1 MTEQKVNKFL
11 KRSFAV
17 MFIVCVA
24 IFTWLT
30 VYMSAKT
37 NSLRQKLQEFIWR
50 R

>member
-11 KRSFAV
+11 KYSFAV

-30 VYMSAKT
+30 VYMSA
-37 NSLRQKLQEFIWR
+37 
-50 R
+50 